1 MALLIV
7 AAKASIFKS
16 VDTFLR
22 NPNWLYVGVCVCTAY
37 VLGIPLIT
45 PYFIPSEAESDS
57 VSINSEFQFFHQAGS
72 KQVPAVRL
80 LSARLC
86 AGRRVYV
93 GTGIQT

>member
-1 MALLIV
+1 ML
-7 AAKASIFKS
+7 
-16 VDTFLR
+16 
-22 NPNWLYVGVCVCTAY
+22 GCVCVLRMCWG
-37 VLGIPLIT
+37 VSGGQRGILGIPLIT